1 MLTKEDL
8 AAIAVLMDS
17 KFKTELSPIHKRL
30 NAIHREMKKELKPIK
45 SQLRTIQ
52 SGLDA
57 VVRFFDN
64 ELVNI
69 EKRVSHLEM
78 RE

>member
-1 MLTKEDL
+1 MLTQKDL
-8 AAIAVLMDS
+8 LAIGNLIDTKIHTVLR
-17 KFKTELSPIHKRL
+17 TELRTEIQ
-30 NAIHREMKKELKPIK
+30 REMKKELSPIK
-45 SQLRTIQ
+45 SQLRTMQ

-64 ELVNI
+64 ELVSL
-69 EKRVSHLEM
+69 EKRVSHLEI